1 MAARTKTPLRLAEG
15 APPSDKSE
23 PADLKTANVVLLRL
37 HNNTSW
43 TIGFPTES
51 MYVGL
56 AVTAWS
62 FCDGTGVLGLRD
74 GIEANGRYEVEVLK
88 DERTPTGGRLTKQLG
103 LDRSDVSST
112 SWLPPGR
119 SVIIAVL
126 REHLKRGFTI
136 YLPFNYEWETEKR
149 HVRGDEAQHR
159 VYFYFWNLPENV
171 RPK

>member
-1 MAARTKTPLRLAEG
+1 MAARPKTPLRLAEA

-23 PADLKTANVVLLRL
+23 PTDLKYTNVVLLRL

-51 MYVGL
+51 MYVGP

-74 GIEANGRYEVEVLK
+74 GIEANGRYELELLD
-88 DERTPTGGRLTKQLG
+88 DETTASSHSAKHLSLGRT
-103 LDRSDVSST
+103 DVFST

-119 SVIIAVL
+119 SVIVAVL
-126 REHLKRGFTI
+126 KEHLKRGLAI